1 MKEAVGVLIVAIV
14 LIIAVVTGLQRSRK
28 GEGEIGGGG
37 KPTDPTKPSDR

>member
-28 GEGEIGGGG
+28 GEGEQAAG
-37 KPTDPTKPSDR
+37 KPADASRPSER

>member
-28 GEGEIGGGG
+28 GEGEIGGG
-37 KPTDPTKPSDR
+37 KPTDPTKPSER